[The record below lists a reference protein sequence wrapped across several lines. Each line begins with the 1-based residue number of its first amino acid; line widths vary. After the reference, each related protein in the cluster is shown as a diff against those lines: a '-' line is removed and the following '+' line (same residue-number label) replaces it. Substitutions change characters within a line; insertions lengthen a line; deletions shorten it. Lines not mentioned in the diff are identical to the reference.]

1 MINIIYQVQ
10 DEKMDEILKKTD
22 EILKDRLKKI
32 DFKNIEEDSNCMK
45 ELRKIYNKIEDNYNI
60 KITEYNKEMYKQGFI
75 DGVNLIFTCLKDQ
88 ERSQRN
94 RIFLE
99 KR

>member
-1 MINIIYQVQ
+1 MEFKDLKKENMINIIYQVQ

-75 DGVNLIFTCLKDQ
+75 DGVNLIFTCLKD
-88 ERSQRN
+88 
-94 RIFLE
+94 
-99 KR
+99 

>member
-1 MINIIYQVQ
+1 MEFKDLKKENMINIIYKVQ

-75 DGVNLIFTCLKDQ
+75 DGVNLIFTCLKD
-88 ERSQRN
+88 
-94 RIFLE
+94 
-99 KR
+99 